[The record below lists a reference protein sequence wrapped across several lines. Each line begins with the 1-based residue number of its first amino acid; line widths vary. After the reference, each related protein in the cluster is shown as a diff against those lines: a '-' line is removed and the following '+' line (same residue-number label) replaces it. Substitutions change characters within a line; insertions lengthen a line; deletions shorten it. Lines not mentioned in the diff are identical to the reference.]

1 MSLGEWIKIYLW
13 IARRMG
19 YSVLKDQLAAL
30 ILLLI
35 ALGKLVGKRELERI
49 IRNRAVVVFGAGP
62 SLEYDVIRFK
72 RLYDKGFKPI
82 IVSADGATKALIEIG
97 LKPDIIVTDL
107 DGYLPAIVYSNLK
120 NSYVVVHA
128 HGDNID
134 KLISYVR
141 FFRKIIGTTQVMP
154 LPKIYNFGGFTDGD
168 RCIYLAYSLKARYVL
183 LFGMDFGSKVG
194 RYSKEF
200 ISDYKTKIVKLAIGK
215 LLISLL
221 SNRIKIYNATYSKPV
236 IKGVENIEL

>member
-1 MSLGEWIKIYLW
+1 MCTFLLKSFVLYRIIKNNKECKEEKPVI
-13 IARRMG
+13 ISQG
-19 YSVLKDQLAAL
+19 
-30 ILLLI
+30 LI
-35 ALGKLVGKRELERI
+35 AASGGYWLSMYGDKIVAAPNTITGSI
-49 IRNRAVVVFGAGP
+49 G
-62 SLEYDVIRFK
+62 VIGIVPQFK